1 MTASVDREEAEV
13 FKRTGPVLIAHYQ
26 ASRSRR
32 MTESRAGFGL
42 TLVEIT
48 RKLWQ
53 QHVVAQMR
61 LPFTEPHRRSEDHKM
76 SDGADDLPVP
86 VKQGHPA
93 SAIPPRSADPPW
105 PGATSSPGLKSPRE
119 RNNEVDRRT
128 LVIGQG
134 ISLSGEVASCDRLVV
149 EGGIKAKL
157 QNCQNVMISETGV
170 FEGQASTEN
179 ADVRGRFEGELAVR
193 KRLLIRAGGHVSGTI
208 TYGELEIESGGK
220 ISGSIQEF
228 VAADVVSNLRHARA

>member
-1 MTASVDREEAEV
+1 MSNQSAGS
-13 FKRTGPVLIAHYQ
+13 KRTGPVLIAHYQ
-26 ASRSRR
+26 ASRLRR
-32 MTESRAGFGL
+32 MTESRTGPGL
-42 TLVEIT
+42 TLVQTT

-53 QHVVAQMR
+53 QHVVARIR
-61 LPFTEPHRRSEDHKM
+61 LPFTEPYRRSEDHQM
-76 SDGADDLPVP
+76 ADGADDLRVSI
-86 VKQGHPA
+86 KQGHPA
-93 SAIPPRSADPPW
+93 SVIPPRSANPSQPVAASPPA
-105 PGATSSPGLKSPRE
+105 PELPRE

-149 EGGIKAKL
+149 EGSIKAKL
-157 QNCQNVMISETGV
+157 RNCQNVMISETGV
-170 FEGQASTEN
+170 FEGQPSTEN

-220 ISGSIQEF
+220 ISGTIQEF
-228 VAADVVSNLRHARA
+228 VAADVASNLRPVRA